1 MTITAQRHGG
11 GIIGETVERNLG
23 EQPLVRVMEEKGIT
37 AKDLV
42 AASKTPMTRKMV
54 SRACKGRRLTRH
66 SQEVVRRALEQA
78 VGATIALE
86 DLFTY

>member
-1 MTITAQRHGG
+1 MNPSSARER
-11 GIIGETVERNLG
+11 GETVERNLG
-23 EQPLVRVMEEKGIT
+23 EQPLVRVMAEKGLT

-42 AASKTPMTRKMV
+42 EASPSPMTRKMV

-78 VGATIALE
+78 GGGELAIA
-86 DLFTY
+86 DLFTYQGT